1 MLKLLEQADNLSIA
15 VLVVLSVMSL
25 ASWFVILTRFWDQR
39 LIAKSYAQ
47 AQKKFWASG
56 NPWDGMAALSGRDNA
71 FRMLVEDGMRA
82 AQHHEGQLA
91 EQISLNDW
99 ITVSLYRSIES
110 VNNRLVAGLSILATT
125 GSVSPFVGLLG
136 TVWGI
141 YNALQRIAVSGRP
154 ASSRSPGRSARADH
168 DRHRPVRRGPGSHGY
183 NWLLRRNKQLHE
195 KMKRFAADLH
205 TYLVGGKRIDANA
218 PFATAVASGCLTHKQ
233 SLTVFIAVAAHL
245 GSTLHFTRRTTS
257 PVCGAVSRNTPM
269 PGA

>member
-1 MLKLLEQADNLSIA
+1 MAEPLIADSAATGPTGVLKLIEQADGLSIA
-15 VLVVLSVMSL
+15 VLIVLSVMSL

-39 LIAKSYAQ
+39 LIAKSYAE

-71 FRMLVEDGMRA
+71 LRMLVEDGVRA

-141 YNALQRIAVSGRP
+141 YNALQRIAVSGQTSIEQIAGPIGEALIMTAIGLFVAVP
-154 ASSRSPGRSARADH
+154 A
-168 DRHRPVRRGPGSHGY
+168 VIGY

-205 TYLVGGKRIDANA
+205 TYLVGGKRIDTSA
-218 PFATAVASGCLTHKQ
+218 PLQRAASL
-233 SLTVFIAVAAHL
+233 
-245 GSTLHFTRRTTS
+245 R
-257 PVCGAVSRNTPM
+257 
-269 PGA
+269 

>member
-1 MLKLLEQADNLSIA
+1 MNTETGPSGLLKLLEQADGLSIA
-15 VLVVLSVMSL
+15 VLIALSLMSL
-25 ASWFVILTRFWDQR
+25 ASWFVILTRLWDQR
-39 LIAKSYAQ
+39 LIGKSYAQ

-71 FRMLVEDGMRA
+71 LRMLVEDGIRA

-141 YNALQRIAVSGRP
+141 YNALQRIALLGQTSIEQIAGPIGEALIMTAIGLFVAVP
-154 ASSRSPGRSARADH
+154 A
-168 DRHRPVRRGPGSHGY
+168 VIGY

-205 TYLVGGKRIDANA
+205 TYLVGGKRIDTSIPLQRA
-218 PFATAVASGCLTHKQ
+218 ASL
-233 SLTVFIAVAAHL
+233 
-245 GSTLHFTRRTTS
+245 R
-257 PVCGAVSRNTPM
+257 
-269 PGA
+269 

>member
-1 MLKLLEQADNLSIA
+1 MGDSGLLKLLAQADGLSVA
-15 VLVVLSVMSL
+15 VLIVLSLMSL
-25 ASWFVILTRFWDQR
+25 ASWFVLLTRLWDQR
-39 LIAKSYAQ
+39 LIARSYAQ

-71 FRMLVEDGMRA
+71 FRMLVEDGIRA

-141 YNALQRIAVSGRP
+141 YNALQRIATLGQSSIEQVAGPIGEALIMTAIGLFVAVP
-154 ASSRSPGRSARADH
+154 A
-168 DRHRPVRRGPGSHGY
+168 VIGY

-205 TYLVGGKRIDANA
+205 TYLVGGKRIDTSVPLQRA
-218 PFATAVASGCLTHKQ
+218 ASL
-233 SLTVFIAVAAHL
+233 
-245 GSTLHFTRRTTS
+245 R
-257 PVCGAVSRNTPM
+257 
-269 PGA
+269 

>member
-1 MLKLLEQADNLSIA
+1 MAEPLNTDTGPTGLLKLLEQADSLSLA
-15 VLVVLSVMSL
+15 VLIVLSVMSL
-25 ASWFVILTRFWDQR
+25 ASWFVILTRLWDQR
-39 LIAKSYAQ
+39 LIAKSYAE

-71 FRMLVEDGMRA
+71 FRMLVEDGIRA

-110 VNNRLVAGLSILATT
+110 VTNRLVAGLSILATT

-141 YNALQRIAVSGRP
+141 YNALQRIAVSGKTSIEQIAGPIGEALIMTAIGLFVAVP
-154 ASSRSPGRSARADH
+154 A
-168 DRHRPVRRGPGSHGY
+168 VIGY

-205 TYLVGGKRIDANA
+205 TYLFGGMRIDESA
-218 PFATAVASGCLTHKQ
+218 PLKRAASL
-233 SLTVFIAVAAHL
+233 
-245 GSTLHFTRRTTS
+245 R
-257 PVCGAVSRNTPM
+257 
-269 PGA
+269 